1 MKERITPKTP
11 HYLPGKKTYQTEY
24 GGVELL
30 TTLES
35 EMCTFPSISP
45 SYGDTERPHVSGGL
59 SGPLGMRQPTMGTE
73 HLPAGGVC
81 CTSLL
86 TV

>member
-1 MKERITPKTP
+1 MKERFTPQMP
-11 HYLPGKKTYQTEY
+11 HYLSGKKTYQTEY
-24 GGVELL
+24 GGVKLL
-30 TTLES
+30 MTLES

-59 SGPLGMRQPTMGTE
+59 SGQLGMWQPTVGAG